1 MAIERPTK
9 LYDFGKVQVAPAYEI
24 DRQFDNHKRSIDG
37 IIKQLSKVVR
47 ADGKLHDE
55 VLTPESFPKQTLEKI
70 EAAALSEARR
80 VQAEAAELL
89 REVKLREARI
99 EATAKELRALIQK
112 NLGDNQTT
120 RRLGEEVQVSH
131 AKIKTELADKQTQT
145 RDWLADVDNAQNE
158 VLRQAAVA
166 EDWANVSI
174 AWAEYMPWTIPPN
187 ILATNAITGEHWSS
201 RWWAHRAGEY
211 VNGLLVG
218 YYMGPF
224 PNPPLMTATGAPIP
238 VGSIYFNTSNNQP
251 YIFDGTD
258 WIPFTTPQKA
268 ATSSLFYEATA
279 GQTSFPLTAMDLF
292 GNSITGLDPSGDEG
306 IEVWLNGVRLTPD
319 GAGFVGDFT
328 VDYATSSIVL
338 AQPVPVA
345 SLLAVD
351 VLLPPS
357 QLAPAQV
364 TLSKLQPITP
374 DGVLTTFDLIDAG
387 GAPVL
392 VSSAAQ
398 LLVIL
403 DGVSQEPG
411 VDFQIGANA
420 SSIEFA
426 AAPTAD
432 AHSFIVLMGNSMVP
446 GNRVTHDASLF
457 GDGTVTNPLGVV
469 FTEADAR
476 ATFVEVAGD
485 VMTGNLTLPAV
496 IFDNGGP
503 IWAMGTAG
511 QDFVVTRSTLGGVY
525 VDTPLTVANPQPP
538 VAGGAQFE
546 FAGAVLLD
554 REPSVPS
561 QATTKNYVDLL
572 VTGAQQFI
580 GSFNAATGQAV
591 FTTASGVTPNP
602 GPLPPG
608 LQIGA
613 NCYVIV
619 EVSGTPTVGPPET
632 QVQVEV
638 GDWWISDGSAWSLLA
653 VGSPSA
659 VLASNVGLA
668 PSAFGASDVQ
678 TALNNAETT
687 TTGLE
692 TNKVAKAG
700 DVMLGPLGFN
710 FNGPGNALM
719 FSGGAEIYAAAATQT
734 ITLRRGA
741 GDTQPQIMNAAGTVG
756 NDIVDTQTG
765 DARYVNLTGD
775 SMTGTLV
782 LQNGLTLNP
791 NSPPVAPAGI
801 DMNGGSIGRL
811 ADPVN
816 PQDAATKN
824 YIDTQSY
831 VPIAGG
837 TMTGSLNFA
846 SNGLGLLWPNSVSLI
861 TTAPNQLQANAGT
874 IVLNGALSVTGVAT
888 MANNV
893 LVQNAV
899 NAGIVQ
905 LVPGTTAQSGYISF
919 HTPDG
924 TRRGYIGYA
933 SGNINHITAENGY
946 NWRFD
951 QPISGQVTIQNGRLD
966 LYQSGG
972 YYYRWIDY
980 TNAATGSTPV
990 FTATN
995 NSGSR
1000 LWEIDCSHTS
1010 YTGYGGPEGKLW
1022 LYCSNGGYGWNWFM
1036 QSNVG
1041 PSTSFNGTVYASV
1054 SAPSDSKL
1062 KSAVTPVD
1070 FDEVD
1075 AAFKAFNPVRYKL
1088 KPQRDRNPLSATGYS
1103 DRPMPDPNRVHW
1115 GLLADD
1121 VEIGAPD
1128 LVTLADYTQHQD
1140 FDGNPIENAE
1150 PNMVKAYDVAGVLAI
1165 AIAKIKQLEARVK
1178 ELER

>member
-9 LYDFGKVQVAPAYEI
+9 LYDFGSVQVAPAYEI
-24 DRQFDNHKRSIDG
+24 DRQFDNHRRSIEG
-37 IIKQLSKVVR
+37 LIKQLSKVVR
-47 ADGKLHDE
+47 ADGKLNNDL
-55 VLTPESFPKQTLEKI
+55 LTPESFPKQTLEKI
-70 EAAALSEARR
+70 QSAALSDA
-80 VQAEAAELL
+80 L
-89 REVKLREARI
+89 RAH
-99 EATAKELRALIQK
+99 EATAVMLKEITARQKAIEKSTQELRALIHL
-112 NLGDNQTT
+112 NLSDNQAT
-120 RRLGEEVQVSH
+120 RSLGEEVQASQVAHKAAVVS
-131 AKIKTELADKQTQT
+131 TQAEA
-145 RDWLADVDNAQNE
+145 RDMLDDAFNAQNE

-211 VNGLLVG
+211 VNGFLVG

-224 PNPPLMTATGAPIP
+224 PNPPLMTATGAPIR

-268 ATSSLFYEATA
+268 ATSSLFYEATT

-292 GNSITGLDPSGDEG
+292 GNSITALDPSGDEG

-338 AQPVPVA
+338 AQAVPVA

-398 LLVIL
+398 LLIVL

-485 VMTGNLTLPAV
+485 TMTGNLTLPAV

-525 VDTPLTVANPQPP
+525 IDTPLTIANPQPP
-538 VAGGAQFE
+538 VAGDAVFS

-554 REPSVPS
+554 REPTQTS
-561 QATTKNYVDLL
+561 QATTKQYVDLL

-580 GSFNAATGQAV
+580 GSFNAATGQAT
-591 FTTASGVTPNP
+591 FTTASGLAN

-608 LQIGA
+608 LQIGT

-619 EVSGTPTVGPPET
+619 EVSGTPPVGPPET
-632 QVQVEV
+632 RVQVEV
-638 GDWWISDGSAWSLLA
+638 GDWWISDGTAWSLLA

-659 VLASNVGLA
+659 VLASNVAVA
-668 PSAFGASDVQ
+668 PTAFGAVDVQ

-687 TTGLE
+687 TTDLE
-692 TNKVAKAG
+692 TNKVNKAG
-700 DVMLGPLGFN
+700 DVMLGALGFN
-710 FNGPGNALM
+710 LNGPMNAIV
-719 FSGGAEIYAAAATQT
+719 FSGGAQIYNANPS
-734 ITLRRGA
+734 TLTLQRGA
-741 GDTQPQIMNAAGTVG
+741 GDAQPQIMNTAGTVA

-775 SMTGTLV
+775 TMTGTLT
-782 LQNGLTLNP
+782 LQNGLILNP

-801 DMNGGSIGRL
+801 NMNGGAIGLL

-861 TTAPNQLQANAGT
+861 TTGVNQLQANAGT
-874 IVLNGALSVTGVAT
+874 FIVNGALSTTGTAT
-888 MANNV
+888 MAGSVIVSSAANTG
-893 LVQNAV
+893 AV
-899 NAGIVQ
+899 RLDSGST
-905 LVPGTTAQSGYISF
+905 GTTGNIGF
-919 HTPDG
+919 LTPEG
-924 TRRGYIGYA
+924 TRRGYIGWG
-933 SGNINHITAENGY
+933 SGNVNHITAENGY
-946 NWRFD
+946 SWQFD
-951 QPISGQVTIQNGRLD
+951 NPIVGSFIVNNGSVR
-966 LYQSGG
+966 
-972 YYYRWIDY
+972 
-980 TNAATGSTPV
+980 T
-990 FTATN
+990 TN
-995 NSGSR
+995 NQGIYADGNSNS
-1000 LWEIDCSHTS
+1000 SA
-1010 YTGYGGPEGKLW
+1010 
-1022 LYCSNGGYGWNWFM
+1022 SNGFVVRG
-1036 QSNVG
+1036 SNG
-1041 PSTSFNGTVYASV
+1041 SEFCRWYA
-1054 SAPSDSKL
+1054 D
-1062 KSAVTPVD
+1062 
-1070 FDEVD
+1070 
-1075 AAFKAFNPVRYKL
+1075 
-1088 KPQRDRNPLSATGYS
+1088 ATGYNGPAEARAHCGTWNGGWSYQDCWYTVVNSPPTLYVNGNVSCGSLTNRCLREMKAETTIRDARAGEHKDAWDALKVRKFKLRNDKFFDWDRERWGFVAEELPEGIAAYAAPGSS
-1103 DRPMPDPNRVHW
+1103 DP
-1115 GLLADD
+1115 AK
-1121 VEIGAPD
+1121 
-1128 LVTLADYTQHQD
+1128 
-1140 FDGNPIENAE
+1140 
-1150 PNMVKAYDVAGVLAI
+1150 MVKAVEGLDVGQALALCV
-1165 AIAKIKQLEARVK
+1165 AKIK
-1178 ELER
+1178 ELEVEIVALKGKTA